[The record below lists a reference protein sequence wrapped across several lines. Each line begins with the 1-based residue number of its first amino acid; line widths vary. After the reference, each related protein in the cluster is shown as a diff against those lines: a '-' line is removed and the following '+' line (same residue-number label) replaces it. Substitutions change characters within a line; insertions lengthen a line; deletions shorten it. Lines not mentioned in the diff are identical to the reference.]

1 MENHITSVELDG
13 IVGVADTMLKAPSGS
28 LDVLYWF
35 CLHGRDEIDCGEDS
49 GVNAPSVK

>member
-1 MENHITSVELDG
+1 MENHIISVELDG
-13 IVGVADTMLKAPSGS
+13 IVGVADTMLEKALSGS
-28 LDVLYWF
+28 LDV